1 VNGVNI
7 FPAAAS
13 AQRVAGPGPGVGGA
27 CDAGISTIGGR
38 TERTMT
44 TTRTRVTSGTP
55 TTTASTTSTTPAT
68 TPATTTATTTPT
80 RPPAVRPLLR
90 EVHGRLIRGLRTRQ
104 GRTLAEVAARAG
116 VSLAYLSEVERGL
129 KEPSSEVLE
138 AVCVALGSSVT
149 DLVGAAHREL
159 LDLEQ
164 RSAAEPHVLD
174 LTQRR
179 EQDTHRAFPAT
190 QGTPAS
196 VSLRAA

>member
-1 VNGVNI
+1 
-7 FPAAAS
+7 
-13 AQRVAGPGPGVGGA
+13 
-27 CDAGISTIGGR
+27 
-38 TERTMT
+38 MT
-44 TTRTRVTSGTP
+44 TTRTRTRVTSGIP
-55 TTTASTTSTTPAT
+55 TT
-68 TPATTTATTTPT
+68 TTTATTTATPT
-80 RPPAVRPLLR
+80 RSPAVRPLLR

-179 EQDTHRAFPAT
+179 EQDTHRAFPVAPAP
-190 QGTPAS
+190 PAS

>member
-1 VNGVNI
+1 
-7 FPAAAS
+7 
-13 AQRVAGPGPGVGGA
+13 
-27 CDAGISTIGGR
+27 
-38 TERTMT
+38 MT
-44 TTRTRVTSGTP
+44 TTRTRTRVTSGIP
-55 TTTASTTSTTPAT
+55 NTTTTSTA
-68 TPATTTATTTPT
+68 TATTSPT
-80 RPPAVRPLLR
+80 RSPAVRPLLR

-179 EQDTHRAFPAT
+179 EQDTHRAFPVT
-190 QGTPAS
+190 PGPPAS